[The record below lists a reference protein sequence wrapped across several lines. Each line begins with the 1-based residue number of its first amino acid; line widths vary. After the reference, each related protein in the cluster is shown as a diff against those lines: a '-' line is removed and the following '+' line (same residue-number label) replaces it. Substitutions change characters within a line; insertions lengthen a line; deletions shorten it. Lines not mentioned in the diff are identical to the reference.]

1 VNKSD
6 RNSEALRR
14 LGIQLRMARKSAGL
28 TQGQVCTAMGMKGV
42 ISRAY
47 LHRLEKGELRN
58 VGFMTVVGYL
68 QACKEPISK
77 FVLELAQSGAFG
89 EVDAQ
94 CVMGFTSQDS
104 PGSSLKLR

>member
-1 VNKSD
+1 
-6 RNSEALRR
+6 
-14 LGIQLRMARKSAGL
+14 
-28 TQGQVCTAMGMKGV
+28 MGMKGV
-42 ISRAY
+42 ISCAY

-89 EVDAQ
+89 EVEAQ
-94 CVMGFTSQDS
+94 CVTGFTSQE
-104 PGSSLKLR
+104 SSRSSHKLKLPAVRSAETAAPWCFTACEGCGG